1 MIGALLGLLLICL
14 GAGAGVGLAGGRE
27 ATAPRAARPSP
38 AATEPTPDRET
49 LPSPV
54 PPPSAE
60 PSRGPTEP
68 APDPELTPAP
78 SRRPSPALPFDLPA
92 TEVLRGSP
100 HLVFAHYFP
109 PYPLSLDN
117 EPAAR
122 DYYARN
128 YLTPHGEKGKHSAY
142 GGLLRDRPLP
152 VQPSGGDWQLGN
164 LEREVRTARDAGID
178 GFTVD
183 ILSLSGTNRE
193 RVELL
198 LRAAQRVDPGFR
210 IVLMPDMAS
219 LDTDPRTLADQLA
232 VLAASPSAYR
242 LADGRLVVS
251 PFKAEAQD
259 PAWWSQVIA
268 RLGEHGIGTAL
279 VPVFLDFRANAERF
293 APISEVFSSWGN
305 RSHTQQDG
313 VPEDIRL
320 AHSLGKKWMQA
331 VSVQDARPNQ
341 GVYDEAGNTTT
352 LRSTWNH
359 AISDGA
365 DWVQLTTW
373 NDYSEGSQFAPSLHN
388 GHTYLDIS
396 SYYLTR
402 FKTGTWPRIVRDT
415 LYVTSRVQF
424 TSAAGSVPHRLLM
437 RPRPGTAPASDQVEL
452 LTFLTAP
459 ATVSARVGTVPHV
472 YAAPAGPY
480 VRALPLGPGRTE
492 AVVRRGA
499 DTVSTVSTRYPVRST
514 IGVQDLQYYGVSSRR

>member
-1 MIGALLGLLLICL
+1 MTDHAAPPTSHHRRPPGRRRRTVLGALAGLLLIAL
-14 GAGAGVGLAGGRE
+14 ITGTGLAIDL
-27 ATAPRAARPSP
+27 TD
-38 AATEPTPDRET
+38 TEPR
-49 LPSPV
+49 
-54 PPPSAE
+54 
-60 PSRGPTEP
+60 TERTST
-68 APDPELTPAP
+68 A
-78 SRRPSPALPFDLPA
+78 ALPFDLPSPHL
-92 TEVLRGSP
+92 LRDSP

-117 EPAAR
+117 QPAEH

-128 YLTPHGEKGKHSAY
+128 YLTPQGEQGKHAAY

-152 VQPSGGDWQLGN
+152 VKPTSGDWQLAN
-164 LEREVRTARDAGID
+164 LEREVRTARDAGLD

-183 ILSLSGTNRE
+183 ILSLTGPNRE
-193 RVELL
+193 RVDLL
-198 LRAAQRVDPGFR
+198 LRAAHRVDPGFR
-210 IVLMPDMAS
+210 IVLMPDMTS
-219 LDTDPRTLADQLA
+219 LHTDPGTLADQLA
-232 VLAASPSAYR
+232 VLAESPSAHR

-251 PFKAEAQD
+251 PFKAEEQD

-268 RLGEHGIGTAL
+268 RLRDHGIATAL
-279 VPVFLDFRANAERF
+279 VPVFLDFRSNAERF
-293 APISEVFSSWGN
+293 APISYAFSSWGS
-305 RSHTQQDG
+305 RSYTRQNN
-313 VPEDIRL
+313 VPGDIRL

-341 GVYDEAGNTTT
+341 GVYDEAGNTAT

-402 FKTGTWPRIVRDT
+402 FKTGAWPQIVRDT
-415 LYVTSRVQF
+415 VYVTSRVQF
-424 TSAAGSVPHRLLM
+424 ADTGAASLQRWLM
-437 RPRPGTAPASDQVEL
+437 RPRPGTALPRDQVEL

-459 ATVSARVGTVPHV
+459 ATVSARVGTTPHTYRVPVGVH
-472 YAAPAGPY
+472 AQD
-480 VRALPLGPGRTE
+480 LPLSPGRAE
-492 AVVRRGA
+492 AVVRRTG
-499 DTVSTVSTRYPVRST
+499 DTVATVTTGFPVRRT
-514 IGVQDLQYYGVSSRR
+514 VTVQDLQYYAVSSRR

>member
-1 MIGALLGLLLICL
+1 MTDHPARQTYQHRRPSGRRRRAALGALFGLLLIGL
-14 GAGAGVGLAGGRE
+14 IAGTGLARDRE
-27 ATAPRAARPSP
+27 DAAPRAER
-38 AATEPTPDRET
+38 TGVE
-49 LPSPV
+49 
-54 PPPSAE
+54 
-60 PSRGPTEP
+60 
-68 APDPELTPAP
+68 
-78 SRRPSPALPFDLPA
+78 ALPFDLPA
-92 TEVLRGSP
+92 ADVLRDGP

-117 EPAAR
+117 QPAEH

-128 YLTPHGEKGKHSAY
+128 YLTPQGEQGKHAAY

-152 VQPSGGDWQLGN
+152 VQRSGGDWQLAN
-164 LEREVRTARDAGID
+164 LEREVRTARDAGLD

-183 ILSLSGTNRE
+183 ILSLTGINRQ
-193 RVELL
+193 RVDML

-210 IVLMPDMAS
+210 IVLMPDMTS
-219 LDTDPRTLADQLA
+219 LHTDPHTLADQLA
-232 VLAASPSAYR
+232 RLAASPSAYR

-259 PAWWSQVIA
+259 PAWWGQVVA
-268 RLGEHGIGTAL
+268 RLRDHGIGTAL

-293 APISEVFSSWGN
+293 APISHAFSSWGN
-305 RSHTQQDG
+305 RSYSRQDNIPG
-313 VPEDIRL
+313 DIQL

-341 GVYDEAGNTTT
+341 GIYDEAGNTAT

-359 AISDGA
+359 AISDDA

-402 FKTGTWPRIVRDT
+402 FKTGAWPQIVRDT
-415 LYVTSRVQF
+415 VYVTSRVQF
-424 TSAAGSVPHRLLM
+424 TDADSASLQPRLM
-437 RPRPGTAPASDQVEL
+437 RPRPGTAPPRDQVEV

-459 ATVSARVGTVPHV
+459 ATVSARVGTVPHTYRAPVGV
-472 YAAPAGPY
+472 YA
-480 VRALPLGPGRTE
+480 RDLPLSPGRTE
-492 AVVRRGA
+492 AVVRRAG
-499 DTVSTVSTRYPVRST
+499 DTAAAVTTRCPARRTVT
-514 IGVQDLQYYGVSSRR
+514 VQDLQYYAVSSGR

>member
-1 MIGALLGLLLICL
+1 MGLLLIGL
-14 GAGAGVGLAGGRE
+14 GAGVGLAGDRE
-27 ATAPRAARPSP
+27 QPLPHALRPSP
-38 AATEPTPDRET
+38 AATEPAPDREPSASPAASPSEP
-49 LPSPV
+49 PSP
-54 PPPSAE
+54 E
-60 PSRGPTEP
+60 PTEP
-68 APDPELTPAP
+68 EPAP
-78 SRRPSPALPFDLPA
+78 EPTTAPAVAPGPVLPFDLPA
-92 TEVLRGSP
+92 TEELRSSP
-100 HLVFAHYFP
+100 RLVFAHYFP

-117 EPAAR
+117 EPTAR
-122 DYYARN
+122 DYYNRN
-128 YLTPHGEKGKHSAY
+128 YLTAEGEKGKHTAY

-152 VQPSGGDWQLGN
+152 VQPGGGDWRLAN

-183 ILSLSGTNRE
+183 ILSLTGTNRE

-210 IVLMPDMAS
+210 VVLMPDMAS
-219 LDTDPRTLADQLA
+219 LDTDPRTLADELA
-232 VLAASPSAYR
+232 ALAASPSAYR

-251 PFKAEAQD
+251 PFKAEARE
-259 PAWWSQVIA
+259 PAWWSQVIG

-313 VPEDIRL
+313 VPGDIRL

-341 GVYDEAGNTTT
+341 GIYDEAGNTAT

-359 AISDGA
+359 AITDGA

-373 NDYSEGSQFAPSLHN
+373 NDYSEGTQFAPSLHN

-402 FKTGTWPRIVRDT
+402 FKTGVWPRIVRDT
-415 LYVTSRVQF
+415 VYVTSRVQF
-424 TSAAGSVPHRLLM
+424 TSGADTATHPVRM
-437 RPRPGTAPASDQVEL
+437 RPRPGTAPASDQVEVF
-452 LTFLTAP
+452 TFLTAP
-459 ATVSARVGTVPHV
+459 ATLDVRVGTVPHT
-472 YAAPAGPY
+472 YGAPAGPY
-480 VRALPLGPGRTE
+480 ARGLPLSPGRTE
-492 AVVRRGA
+492 VVARRGGA
-499 DTVSTVSTRYPVRST
+499 TVAAVTTRYPARRAAT
-514 IGVQDLQYYGVSSRR
+514 VQDLQYYGVSSRR

>member
-1 MIGALLGLLLICL
+1 MTDHPARPAHPHRRPTRRRRRTLFGVLAGLLLI
-14 GAGAGVGLAGGRE
+14 GVIAGTGLALDRSG
-27 ATAPRAARPSP
+27 TASRA
-38 AATEPTPDRET
+38 DRADT
-49 LPSPV
+49 
-54 PPPSAE
+54 
-60 PSRGPTEP
+60 T
-68 APDPELTPAP
+68 
-78 SRRPSPALPFDLPA
+78 ALPFDLPA
-92 TEVLRGSP
+92 AQVLRAGP

-117 EPAAR
+117 QPAAH

-128 YLTPHGEKGKHSAY
+128 YLTPQGEQGRHAAY

-152 VQPSGGDWQLGN
+152 VPRSPGDWQLAD
-164 LEREVRTARDAGID
+164 LEKEVRTARDAGLD

-183 ILSLSGTNRE
+183 LLSLAGPNRQ
-193 RVELL
+193 RVDLL
-198 LRAAQRVDPGFR
+198 LRAAHRVDPGFR
-210 IVLMPDMAS
+210 IVLMPDMTS
-219 LDTDPRTLADQLA
+219 LHTDPRTLADALA
-232 VLAASPSAYR
+232 RLAASPAAHR

-259 PAWWSQVIA
+259 PAWWSQVTA
-268 RLGEHGIGTAL
+268 RLRDHGIRTAL

-293 APISEVFSSWGN
+293 APISYAFSSWGN
-305 RSHTQQDG
+305 RSYTRQGD
-313 VPEDIRL
+313 VPGDVRL
-320 AHSLGKKWMQA
+320 AHALGKKWMQA

-341 GVYDEAGNTTT
+341 GVYDEAGNTAT

-402 FKTGTWPRIVRDT
+402 FKTGAWPRIVRDT
-415 LYVTSRVQF
+415 VYVTSRVQF
-424 TSAAGSVPHRLLM
+424 TDTRSAPLQPRLM
-437 RPRPGTAPASDQVEL
+437 RPRPGTAAPRDQVEV

-459 ATVSARVGTVPHV
+459 ATVLAQAGTVPHT
-472 YAAPAGPY
+472 YRAPAGVHARY
-480 VRALPLGPGRTE
+480 LELSPGRTK
-492 AVVRRGA
+492 AVVRRG
-499 DTVSTVSTRYPVRST
+499 DTTVTEVTTRYPARRTVT
-514 IGVQDLQYYGVSSRR
+514 VQDLQYYGVSSRR